1 MQLWTVLESDLL
13 NFNQLFD
20 LNMDETSWDRQRQ
33 DANMR
38 NLVASTYIHRTIVLG
53 DSPFR
58 KQVSVYATKHNISII
73 IIKDF
78 ELKINI
84 FL

>member
-53 DSPFR
+53 DSPFC
-58 KQVSVYATKHNISII
+58 KQVSVYATKHNIIII

-78 ELKINI
+78 ELKIDR